1 MKPLLMVFLLVL
13 SACTSFQNFQEQPVV
28 ELGNKT
34 YKTTCNGMAEGW
46 DSCFR
51 KAKRTCLSSYDLIEK
66 IELNN
71 FTHREMTFKCH
82 E

>member
-1 MKPLLMVFLLVL
+1 
-13 SACTSFQNFQEQPVV
+13 
-28 ELGNKT
+28 
-34 YKTTCNGMAEGW
+34 MAEGW

-51 KAKRTCLSSYDLIEK
+51 KAKRTCMTSYDLIEK